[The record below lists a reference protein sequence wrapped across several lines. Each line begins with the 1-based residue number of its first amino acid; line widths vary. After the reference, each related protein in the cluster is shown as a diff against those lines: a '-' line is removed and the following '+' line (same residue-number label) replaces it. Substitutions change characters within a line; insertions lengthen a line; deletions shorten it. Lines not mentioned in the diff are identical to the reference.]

1 MHAILIAATA
11 DSIPLFPCLPPDLLI
26 DCWTLWS
33 VKTQNTIAQLGSDRI
48 ITFFNDEG
56 GKFAAGGVFASGR
69 VYIFYTN

>member
-1 MHAILIAATA
+1 MELQDQARDQLA
-11 DSIPLFPCLPPDLLI
+11 F
-26 DCWTLWS
+26 
-33 VKTQNTIAQLGSDRI
+33 KTQNTIAQLGSDRI